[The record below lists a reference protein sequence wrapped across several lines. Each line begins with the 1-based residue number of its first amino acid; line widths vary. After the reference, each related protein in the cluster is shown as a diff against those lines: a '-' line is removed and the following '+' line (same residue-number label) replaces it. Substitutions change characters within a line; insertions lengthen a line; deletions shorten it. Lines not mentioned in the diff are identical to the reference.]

1 MTDPLVVG
9 GLHLGEW
16 NFDFDRPTAEPAA
29 IDPRIEVVVEPYEE
43 PLGLRS
49 GRGVPPYDAVRHLT
63 PSLSAAQ
70 REGVRPHRASQ
81 RHGSALQS
89 VA

>member
-29 IDPRIEVVVEPYEE
+29 IDPRIEVVVEPTRS
-43 PLGLRS
+43 RS
-49 GRGVPPYDAVRHLT
+49 G
-63 PSLSAAQ
+63 SARAG
-70 REGVRPHRASQ
+70 ESRPTTRF
-81 RHGSALQS
+81 
-89 VA
+89 VT